1 MDRIFALFKSVR
13 ELRIFGLINEK
24 ILVPASTFLIE
35 GTLITLF
42 FNLISIFGLS
52 NIVVRS
58 FFDVVHFD

>member
-35 GTLITLF
+35 GTLIALF
-42 FNLISIFGLS
+42 LIWFPSS
-52 NIVVRS
+52 V
-58 FFDVVHFD
+58 